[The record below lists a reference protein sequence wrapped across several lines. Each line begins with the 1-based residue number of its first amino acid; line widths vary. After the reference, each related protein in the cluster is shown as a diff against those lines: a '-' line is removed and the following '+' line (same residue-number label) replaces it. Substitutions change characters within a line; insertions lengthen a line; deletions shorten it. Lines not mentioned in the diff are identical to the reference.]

1 MNRYSRLNA
10 NRICLRLQSSKVAT
24 SASQRI
30 GATVSSRADTFSH
43 EKTGQFVQPKPVLKN
58 PYDGNELLQDFIL
71 RHCPPEHFERID
83 ADLKQCGERIVN
95 EIDALGD
102 ECERQQ
108 PYLRRTDGWGER
120 IDEIVVSNAWHEQHR
135 ISAEEGL
142 IAIGYEN
149 ESGSFSRVHQM
160 AKNLL
165 TGASSGLYNCP
176 LAMTDGA
183 AMITKSKRGDHEFL
197 EEAYQN
203 LTSRNGEQ
211 FWTSGQW
218 MTEKAGGSDVGDAT
232 HTEARW
238 NEEKNCYELS
248 GYKWFTSAITSQMT
262 FTLARIIDD
271 EFDAVKEGSRG
282 LSMFYLK
289 VRDEN
294 GSLNGIQVHKMKKK
308 LGTKQLPTAELILDG
323 CEAHLV
329 GEPGRGIA
337 LISGMLTVTRIH
349 NAVAA
354 CSFMRRMMHL
364 ARDYATK
371 RTAFKETLSNH
382 PAHVSVLARMEADVR
397 AAELLS
403 LEVTRLFG
411 KCENG
416 QASSIEED
424 LMRILTPLA
433 KAQTAKQGVVVCS
446 EGLECFGGQG
456 YIEETPIPRLLRDAQ
471 VLPIWEG
478 TSTVMSL
485 DVLRSIQKS
494 SGSSLQALIGD
505 IQKKLSAANSSEKL
519 ASCRNTIATSVKDVL
534 RFLAQVE
541 KESMTF
547 QLKSARD
554 FAFSL
559 AKLYQATLLM
569 DHAVFTRKESDIY
582 AANLFS
588 KNRLNDLV
596 FDYDKASIKNE
607 FDLVFANYRN

>member
-1 MNRYSRLNA
+1 MLKCWRFRA
-10 NRICLRLQSSKVAT
+10 NRAAARCQSSKV
-24 SASQRI
+24 SAN
-30 GATVSSRADTFSH
+30 VSAQKSNASSIPSREQSFAH
-43 EKTGQFVQPKPVLKN
+43 ERTGHFVQQKPVLTN
-58 PYDGNELLQDFIL
+58 PYEGNELIQDYIL
-71 RHCPPEHFERID
+71 RHCPPEHFERVNS
-83 ADLKQCGERIVN
+83 DLSKCGERIVN
-95 EIDALGD
+95 EVDALGD
-102 ECERQQ
+102 ECERVQ
-108 PYLRRTDGWGER
+108 PYLKRTDGWGER
-120 IDEIVVSNAWHEQHR
+120 IDEIVVSPAWYEQHR
-135 ISAEEGL
+135 VSAEEGL

-160 AKNLL
+160 AKNML

-183 AMITKSKRGDHEFL
+183 AMISKSQRGNHDFL

-203 LTSRNGEQ
+203 LTSRDGAQ

-232 HTEARW
+232 HTEAR
-238 NEEKNCYELS
+238 
-248 GYKWFTSAITSQMT
+248 
-262 FTLARIIDD
+262 IIDD
-271 EFDAVKEGSRG
+271 KNDKVTEGSRG

-289 VRDEN
+289 IRDA
-294 GSLNGIQVHKMKKK
+294 GGKLNGIQVHKLKEK

-329 GEPGRGIA
+329 GEPGRGIP

-354 CSFMRRMMHL
+354 CSFMRRMVHL

-371 RTAFKETLSNH
+371 RTAFKKTLSNH
-382 PAHVSVLARMEADVR
+382 AAHVSTLARMEVDVR

-403 LEVTRLFG
+403 LEVSRLFG
-411 KCENG
+411 KSENG
-416 QASSIEED
+416 QASKTEQD

-433 KAQTAKQGVVVCS
+433 KAQTAKQGMVVCS

-456 YIEETPIPRLLRDAQ
+456 YIEETPMPRLFRDAQ

-494 SGSSLQALIGD
+494 SGSSLQSLLGD
-505 IQKKLSAANSSEKL
+505 IQKKLSASADSEAL
-519 ASCRNTIATSVKDVL
+519 SPSRNKIATAVKDIL
-534 RFLAQVE
+534 RFLKRVE
-541 KESMTF
+541 TESMEF

-559 AKLYQATLLM
+559 AKLYQATLLL
-569 DHAVFTRKESDIY
+569 DHAAFTRKESDIY
-582 AANLFS
+582 AANLFA
-588 KNRLNDLV
+588 KNRLNDLIY
-596 FDYDKASIKNE
+596 DYDQASIKNE
-607 FDLVFANYRN
+607 FDLVFANYQN